1 MCGFQRIA
9 QAALQR
15 EDWRVARGQRGP
27 WEAVRGSTG
36 VAWRAEE
43 WQRSGSGDLFGSG
56 VLRMWWVVGCVG
68 KGGLWGDSH
77 ISRFSCKMTLMIENV
92 DAN

>member
-9 QAALQR
+9 HAALQR
-15 EDWRVARGQRGP
+15 EDWRMARGQRGP
-27 WEAVRGSTG
+27 REAVCVSAG

-43 WQRSGSGDLFGSG
+43 WQRSGRGDLFWIG
-56 VLRMWWVVGCVG
+56 VLRMWWVGWVYGQG
-68 KGGLWGDSH
+68 
-77 ISRFSCKMTLMIENV
+77 MTLMIKNV